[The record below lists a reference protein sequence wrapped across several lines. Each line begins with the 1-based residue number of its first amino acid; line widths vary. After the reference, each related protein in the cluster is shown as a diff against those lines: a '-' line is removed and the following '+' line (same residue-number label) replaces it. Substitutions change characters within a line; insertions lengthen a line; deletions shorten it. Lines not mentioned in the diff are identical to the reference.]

1 MGVGIALSLVSWN
14 GAFCEYLRNCLEMV
28 FMDSSKEMKKEKL
41 RKIWSLAKVVS
52 LGVFFFG
59 ITVFVF
65 LNSFEIVF
73 NRNVSF
79 VGALERFRSK
89 GTIESVLKKN
99 SSNAVLSNYEKD
111 WIGDFGIPKTLK
123 VPTFGSRLPLSGSLF
138 LSGEWLVRSG
148 NGHFLIMGPGKNGN
162 VGDIIIYSRSGW
174 RTISSPE
181 RLSIGDN
188 IFLETDT
195 DWRYMFRVA
204 SKGSLRLDQP
214 FVKSDTDLGSLILL
228 IEDESRGVVFA
239 FECIL
244 VSIQNI
250 RQ

>member
-1 MGVGIALSLVSWN
+1 MA
-14 GAFCEYLRNCLEMV
+14 
-28 FMDSSKEMKKEKL
+28 FMDSSKELKKKKL
-41 RKIWSLAKVVS
+41 WTMWSLAKVVA
-52 LGVFFFG
+52 LGIFFFG

-73 NRNVSF
+73 NRDVPF
-79 VGALERFRSK
+79 VGALEPFGSR
-89 GTIESVLKKN
+89 GTIESILKKD
-99 SSNAVLSNYEKD
+99 SNNTVLSNYEKD

-123 VPTFGSRLPLSGSLF
+123 IPVFGSRLPLSGPIFS
-138 LSGEWLVRSG
+138 SGEWLVRSG

-162 VGDIIIYSRSGW
+162 VGDVIIYSRSGW

-195 DWRYMFRVA
+195 DWRYMFRVVN
-204 SKGSLRLDQP
+204 KGSLHPDQP

-228 IEDESRGVVFA
+228 IDDGSRGVVFA
-239 FECIL
+239 FECVL
-244 VSIQNI
+244 VSVQNI